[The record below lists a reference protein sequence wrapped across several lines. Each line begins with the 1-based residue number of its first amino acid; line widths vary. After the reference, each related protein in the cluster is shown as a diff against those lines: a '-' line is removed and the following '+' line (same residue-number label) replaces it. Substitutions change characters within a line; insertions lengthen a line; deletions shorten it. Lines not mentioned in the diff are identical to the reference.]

1 LAPIEQIGSLDHDLA
16 ADPEDHRAGGSS
28 SIVINV
34 NDPGST
40 GPLPLPLVGAG
51 PNFAETMNTR

>member
-1 LAPIEQIGSLDHDLA
+1 MGSEIDSLPVSFENYYF
-16 ADPEDHRAGGSS
+16 PESP
-28 SIVINV
+28 SIVIRV

-40 GPLPLPLVGAG
+40 GPLRAPAGAG